1 MATISRTGISQGG
14 TIQPAHITNIIDA
27 LDGTSTTTTVV
38 ASGSFSGS
46 LVGGPV
52 NVSTVTAT
60 GAIASSGPITGAS
73 LTIDTGNPY
82 GISVTADS
90 MSFNSSNED
99 FNTEIKHYGGV
110 ASTIFSANGISTNN
124 RIVATSFTGSL
135 QGTASFAVSS
145 SRAISSSFAT
155 TASFALN
162 AGGSGT
168 GFPFTGSA
176 QITGSM
182 GITGSLNVTGGV
194 TASLFGTASF
204 STRTRDEFIT
214 LNFTHREITD
224 TVLGTVKYFGGF
236 SLPTNSTVGRI
247 GLAAPFD
254 YTIVSSSITVY
265 NASFDSAGQVDYS
278 LYVKGVLASTLSSTI
293 DLDDYIKDEAKA
305 VNVTG
310 SFGDLLTIQ
319 LRELA
324 DSTGQYQ
331 THVALLLKKS

>member
-1 MATISRTGISQGG
+1 MATISRAGISQGG

-27 LDGTSTTTTVV
+27 LDGTSATTT
-38 ASGSFSGS
+38 
-46 LVGGPV
+46 
-52 NVSTVTAT
+52 
-60 GAIASSGPITGAS
+60 
-73 LTIDTGNPY
+73 
-82 GISVTADS
+82 
-90 MSFNSSNED
+90 
-99 FNTEIKHYGGV
+99 
-110 ASTIFSANGISTNN
+110 
-124 RIVATSFTGSL
+124 IVATGSFVGTLNGTASYATTATSAQTVNTTTSALNYEFFPTFVDADNGSASPEAVYTDAGIRYNPSTNIL
-135 QGTASFAVSS
+135 TTTASFATSASYALSASYAANVPVTASYALTALSS
-145 SRAISSSFAT
+145 SYAV

-176 QITGSM
+176 QVTGSM

-224 TVLGTVKYFGGF
+224 TVLGTVRYFGGF
-236 SLPTNSTVGRI
+236 SVPTNSTVSRI

-254 YTIVSSSITVY
+254 CTIVSSSITVY
-265 NASFDSAGQVDYS
+265 NPSFNSAGQVDYS
-278 LYVKGVLASTLSSTI
+278 LYVKGTLAATLSTPI
-293 DLDDYIKDEAKA
+293 DLDDYIKKTVKA
-305 VNVTG
+305 VNVTAV
-310 SFGDLLTIQ
+310 SAGDLITIE

-324 DSTGQYQ
+324 DSAGTYQ

>member
-1 MATISRTGISQGG
+1 MATISRTGISGGG

-27 LDGTSTTTTVV
+27 LDGTSATTT
-38 ASGSFSGS
+38 
-46 LVGGPV
+46 
-52 NVSTVTAT
+52 
-60 GAIASSGPITGAS
+60 
-73 LTIDTGNPY
+73 
-82 GISVTADS
+82 
-90 MSFNSSNED
+90 
-99 FNTEIKHYGGV
+99 
-110 ASTIFSANGISTNN
+110 
-124 RIVATSFTGSL
+124 IVATGSFTGSL
-135 QGTASFAVSS
+135 VGTLTGTATSAITATTATNATNTAVTNTSTGTGPYYITFVESATGNVAQRVDATGLTYNATTDTITATASYATTALSASHASNVPVTASYALSALSS
-145 SRAISSSFAT
+145 SYAV

-176 QITGSM
+176 QVTGSM

-224 TVLGTVKYFGGF
+224 TVLGTVRYFGGF
-236 SLPTNSTVGRI
+236 SLPTNSTVSRI
-247 GLAAPFD
+247 GLAAPFNC
-254 YTIVSSSITVY
+254 TIVSSSITVY
-265 NASFDSAGQVDYS
+265 NASFDTAGKVDYS

-310 SFGDLLTIQ
+310 SLGDLLTIQ
-319 LRELA
+319 LRELT
-324 DSTGQYQ
+324 DSTGVYQ

>member
-1 MATISRTGISQGG
+1 MAVINKTGITNGT
-14 TIQPAHITNIIDA
+14 TIQAEHVTRAIDA
-27 LDGTSTTTTVV
+27 LSGGSTDTVI

-46 LVGGPV
+46 LTG
-52 NVSTVTAT
+52 NATTAT
-60 GAIASSGPITGAS
+60 TATNATNTAVTNTSTGTGPYYITFVESA
-73 LTIDTGNPY
+73 TGNGAQRVDATGLTY
-82 GISVTADS
+82 NATTNTITA
-90 MSFNSSNED
+90 
-99 FNTEIKHYGGV
+99 
-110 ASTIFSANGISTNN
+110 
-124 RIVATSFTGSL
+124 
-135 QGTASFAVSS
+135 TASYATTALSS
-145 SRAISSSFAT
+145 SYAV

-176 QITGSM
+176 QVTGSM

-224 TVLGTVKYFGGF
+224 TVSGSVKYFGGF
-236 SLPTNSTVGRI
+236 SLPTNSTVANI
-247 GLAAPFD
+247 GLAAPFNC
-254 YTIVSSSITVY
+254 TIVSSSITVY

-278 LYVKGVLASTLSSTI
+278 LYVKGLWASTLSTPI
-293 DLDDYIKDEAKA
+293 DLDEFIKYKAKSVGVGILA
-305 VNVTG
+305 
-310 SFGDLLTIQ
+310 GDLLTIQ
-319 LRELA
+319 LRELT

>member
-1 MATISRTGISQGG
+1 MATISRTGISEGG

-27 LDGTSTTTTVV
+27 LDGTSATTTVV
-38 ASGSFSGS
+38 A
-46 LVGGPV
+46 
-52 NVSTVTAT
+52 T
-60 GAIASSGPITGAS
+60 G
-73 LTIDTGNPY
+73 
-82 GISVTADS
+82 
-90 MSFNSSNED
+90 
-99 FNTEIKHYGGV
+99 
-110 ASTIFSANGISTNN
+110 
-124 RIVATSFTGSL
+124 SFTGSL
-135 QGTASFAVSS
+135 IGELTGTASFATTALSS
-145 SRAISSSFAT
+145 SYAV
-155 TASFALN
+155 TASYAEN

-176 QITGSM
+176 QITGSL

-224 TVLGTVKYFGGF
+224 TVLGTVRYFGGF
-236 SLPTNSTVGRI
+236 SLPTNSAVGRI

-278 LYVKGVLASTLSSTI
+278 LYVKGVEAAGLSGTI
-293 DLDDYIKDEAKA
+293 DLDDYIKDEANR
-305 VNVTG
+305 VDVSG
-310 SFGDLLTIQ
+310 SLGDLLTIQ

-324 DSTGQYQ
+324 NSTGEYQ
-331 THVALLLKKS
+331 THVALLLKKL